1 MKHFHPLQT
10 DIARPKQFN
19 DPFDYEPHPLSI
31 LAVEEVQQYIMEHP
45 EIKEDAD
52 QGKMFGV
59 LVVAP
64 LRGYSRS
71 VECGT
76 FGAARAKDAGIDLAE
91 SRQKSTKLMWSEY
104 SAEIQYSCTKPLVL
118 ETFPTPH
125 SSLLTP
131 RDDDMRNEIGFLA
144 AYSGLLA
151 GRNDWEWFVPPVF
164 DAQDPDGYFKV
175 HEQKITEMNHE
186 VELLEKD
193 LDDFYHQSDYLK
205 MLRTTENLLSEHEKK
220 MKTAKVLRDMKRL
233 QRNISPEENAELI
246 RESQFMKAEMRRI
259 KKRCEEL
266 EQPWKEKEETLKNEI
281 TRLKVIRKEASDDLQ
296 RWLFAQYKMR
306 NAQGETKDLIEI
318 FNDYNGELPPAGSG
332 DCCAPKLLQYSFE
345 NNLQP
350 LCMAEFW
357 WGASPK
363 MEIRHHLNYYPAC
376 RGKCLPILGWMLGP
390 VFSRSVECGTFGAAR
405 AKDAGIDLAES
416 RQKSTKLMWSENST
430 EIQSSIPE
438 NSHTQNISHSTFHT
452 PHSTIRILFE
462 DSHLLV
468 LNKPAGMLSVPGK
481 TGEESVESRMREY
494 LRDEVNPIIVHRLDM
509 DTSGLMVVAKTK
521 WTYTELQKQFLEHQ
535 VEKTYVALLEHMPE
549 GKPLKGTISLPLR
562 PDIYDRPRQLVDWE
576 NGKEAVTEYCIM
588 RSVEC
593 GVWSENSTEILSSV
607 PENSHTQSISH
618 STLHTPHSTIRILLR
633 PHTGRTHQL
642 RIHCAHQEG
651 LGVPIVGDVL
661 YGHRADRLYLHAETL
676 SFIHPKTGERLTFT
690 APAPF

>member
-1 MKHFHPLQT
+1 MYSRSEKLKFCLVFRLLIRTFGFMKHFHPLQT

-59 LVVAP
+59 LVVSLP
-64 LRGYSRS
+64 R
-71 VECGT
+71 
-76 FGAARAKDAGIDLAE
+76 KDEGERRKEIT
-91 SRQKSTKLMWSEY
+91 S
-104 SAEIQYSCTKPLVL
+104 EIQD
-118 ETFPTPH
+118 EGAG
-125 SSLLTP
+125 
-131 RDDDMRNEIGFLA
+131 IGFLA

-175 HEQKITEMNHE
+175 HEREITQMNHK
-186 VELLEKD
+186 VELLEKE

-266 EQPWKEKEETLKNEI
+266 EKPWKEKEQSLTDRIEQLK
-281 TRLKVIRKEASDDLQ
+281 KQRKEASDDLQ
-296 RWLFAQYKMR
+296 RWLFSQYKMR

-318 FNDYNGELPPAGSG
+318 FNDYNGQLPPAGSG
-332 DCCAPKLLQYSFE
+332 DCCAPKLLQYAFE

-376 RGKCLPILGWMLGP
+376 RGKCLPILGWML
-390 VFSRSVECGTFGAAR
+390 SRR
-405 AKDAGIDLAES
+405 KDEGG
-416 RQKSTKLMWSENST
+416 RTKEITS
-430 EIQSSIPE
+430 EIQDSKDSTQD
-438 NSHTQNISHSTFHT
+438 SYTQNISPSSLL
-452 PHSTIRILFE
+452 PPPSSIKILFE
-462 DSHLLV
+462 DPHLLV

-481 TGEESVESRMREY
+481 TGEESVESMMRDY
-494 LRDEVNPIIVHRLDM
+494 LHDDMNPIIVHRLDM

-576 NGKEAVTEYCIM
+576 NGKEAITEYDLSQSEN
-588 RSVEC
+588 R
-593 GVWSENSTEILSSV
+593 GYGGTKARGYENSTEI
-607 PENSHTQSISH
+607 QDFKSISRA
-618 STLHTPHSTIRILLR
+618 TAPPHHRTTEIYVTLR

-642 RIHCAHQEG
+642 RVHCAHQEG
-651 LGVPIVGDVL
+651 LGAPIVGDAL

>member
-1 MKHFHPLQT
+1 MYSRSEKLKFCLVFRLLIRTFGFMKHFHPLQT
-10 DIARPKQFN
+10 DIARPKLFN

-45 EIKEDAD
+45 EIKKDAD

-59 LVVAP
+59 LVVSLP
-64 LRGYSRS
+64 R
-71 VECGT
+71 
-76 FGAARAKDAGIDLAE
+76 KDEGGRRKEIT
-91 SRQKSTKLMWSEY
+91 S
-104 SAEIQYSCTKPLVL
+104 EIQD
-118 ETFPTPH
+118 EGAG
-125 SSLLTP
+125 
-131 RDDDMRNEIGFLA
+131 IGFLA

-175 HEQKITEMNHE
+175 HEREITQMNHE
-186 VELLEKD
+186 VELLEKE

-266 EQPWKEKEETLKNEI
+266 EKPWKEKEQSLTDRIEQLK
-281 TRLKVIRKEASDDLQ
+281 KQRKEASDDLQ
-296 RWLFAQYKMR
+296 RWLFSQYKMR

-318 FNDYNGELPPAGSG
+318 FNDYNGQLPPAGSG
-332 DCCAPKLLQYSFE
+332 DCCAPKLLQYAFE

-376 RGKCLPILGWMLGP
+376 RGKCLPILGWMI
-390 VFSRSVECGTFGAAR
+390 SRSVEYGMR
-405 AKDAGIDLAES
+405 
-416 RQKSTKLMWSENST
+416 SENST

-438 NSHTQNISHSTFHT
+438 NSHTQSISHSTLHT

-481 TGEESVESRMREY
+481 TGEESVESVMREY
-494 LRDEVNPIIVHRLDM
+494 LHDDVNPIIVHRLDM

-576 NGKEAVTEYCIM
+576 NGKEAITEFWIT
-588 RSVEC
+588 RKDEGRRRKEITSEIQDTKDSVQNTC
-593 GVWSENSTEILSSV
+593 TQYTSPSSFL
-607 PENSHTQSISH
+607 PPPSS
-618 STLHTPHSTIRILLR
+618 IRITLR
-633 PHTGRTHQL
+633 PRTGRTHQL
-642 RIHCAHQEG
+642 RVHCAHQEG
-651 LGVPIVGDVL
+651 LGVPIVGDAL

>member
-1 MKHFHPLQT
+1 MYSRSEKLKFCLVFRLLIRTFGFMKHFHPLQT

-59 LVVAP
+59 LVVYLP
-64 LRGYSRS
+64 R
-71 VECGT
+71 
-76 FGAARAKDAGIDLAE
+76 KDEGERRKEIT
-91 SRQKSTKLMWSEY
+91 S
-104 SAEIQYSCTKPLVL
+104 EIQD
-118 ETFPTPH
+118 EGAG
-125 SSLLTP
+125 
-131 RDDDMRNEIGFLA
+131 IGFLA

-175 HEQKITEMNHE
+175 HEREITQMNHE

-193 LDDFYHQSDYLK
+193 LDHLYHQSDYLK

-266 EQPWKEKEETLKNEI
+266 EKPWKEKEQSLTDRIEQLK
-281 TRLKVIRKEASDDLQ
+281 KQRKEASDDLQ
-296 RWLFAQYKMR
+296 RWLFSQYKMR

-318 FNDYNGELPPAGSG
+318 FNDYNGQLPPAGSG
-332 DCCAPKLLQYSFE
+332 DCCAPKLLQYAFE

-376 RGKCLPILGWMLGP
+376 RGKCLPILGWMLGS
-390 VFSRSVECGTFGAAR
+390 VFSRSVECG
-405 AKDAGIDLAES
+405 
-416 RQKSTKLMWSENST
+416 MWSENST

-481 TGEESVESRMREY
+481 TGEESVESMMRDY
-494 LRDEVNPIIVHRLDM
+494 LHDDVNPIIVHRLDM

-576 NGKEAVTEYCIM
+576 NGKEAITEYCIS
-588 RSVEC
+588 RNEEC
-593 GVWSENSTEILSSV
+593 GVWSENSTEIPSSI

-618 STLHTPHSTIRILLR
+618 SSLHTPHSTIRIILR
-633 PHTGRTHQL
+633 PRTGRTHQL
-642 RIHCAHQEG
+642 RVHCAHQEG
-651 LGVPIVGDVL
+651 LGVPIVGDAL

>member
-1 MKHFHPLQT
+1 MYSRSEKLKFCLVFRLLIRTFGFMKHFHPLQT

-59 LVVAP
+59 LVVYLP
-64 LRGYSRS
+64 R
-71 VECGT
+71 
-76 FGAARAKDAGIDLAE
+76 KDEGERRKEIT
-91 SRQKSTKLMWSEY
+91 S
-104 SAEIQYSCTKPLVL
+104 EIQD
-118 ETFPTPH
+118 EGAG
-125 SSLLTP
+125 
-131 RDDDMRNEIGFLA
+131 IGFLA

-175 HEQKITEMNHE
+175 HEREITEMNHE
-186 VELLEKD
+186 VELLEKE

-266 EQPWKEKEETLKNEI
+266 EKPWKEKEQSLTDRIEQLK
-281 TRLKVIRKEASDDLQ
+281 KQRKEASDNLQ
-296 RWLFAQYKMR
+296 RWLFSQYKMR

-318 FNDYNGELPPAGSG
+318 FNDYNGQLPPAGSG
-332 DCCAPKLLQYSFE
+332 DCCAPKLLQYAFE

-376 RGKCLPILGWMLGP
+376 RGKCLPILGWML
-390 VFSRSVECGTFGAAR
+390 SRR
-405 AKDAGIDLAES
+405 KDEGG
-416 RQKSTKLMWSENST
+416 RTKEITS
-430 EIQSSIPE
+430 EIQDSYTQYISPSSFLPPPSSIK
-438 NSHTQNISHSTFHT
+438 
-452 PHSTIRILFE
+452 ILFE

-481 TGEESVESRMREY
+481 TGDVSVESMMRDY
-494 LRDEVNPIIVHRLDM
+494 LHDDVNPIIVHRLDM

-593 GVWSENSTEILSSV
+593 GVWSENSTEIPSSI

-618 STLHTPHSTIRILLR
+618 SSLHIPHSTIKIILR

-642 RIHCAHQEG
+642 RVHCAHQEG
-651 LGVPIVGDVL
+651 LGVPIVGDAL

>member
-1 MKHFHPLQT
+1 MYSRSEKLKFCLVFRLLIRTFGFMKHFHPLQT

-91 SRQKSTKLMWSEY
+91 SRQKSTKLMRS
-104 SAEIQYSCTKPLVL
+104 
-118 ETFPTPH
+118 
-125 SSLLTP
+125 
-131 RDDDMRNEIGFLA
+131 EIGFLA

-175 HEQKITEMNHE
+175 HEREITEMNHE
-186 VELLEKD
+186 VELLEKE
-193 LDDFYHQSDYLK
+193 LDHLYHHPDYLK

-233 QRNISPEENAELI
+233 QHNISPEEHAELV

-266 EQPWKEKEETLKNEI
+266 EKPWKEKEQSLTDKIEQLK
-281 TRLKVIRKEASDDLQ
+281 KQRKEASDDLQ
-296 RWLFAQYKMR
+296 RWLFSQYKMR

-318 FNDYNGELPPAGSG
+318 FNDYNGQLPPAGSG
-332 DCCAPKLLQYSFE
+332 DCCAPKLLQYAFE

-376 RGKCLPILGWMLGP
+376 RGKCLPILGWML
-390 VFSRSVECGTFGAAR
+390 SRR
-405 AKDAGIDLAES
+405 KDEGG
-416 RQKSTKLMWSENST
+416 RTKEITS
-430 EIQSSIPE
+430 EIQDSKDSGQDSYTQYISPSSLLPPPSSIK
-438 NSHTQNISHSTFHT
+438 
-452 PHSTIRILFE
+452 ILFE

-481 TGEESVESRMREY
+481 TGDVSVESMMRDY
-494 LRDEVNPIIVHRLDM
+494 LHDDVNPIIVHRLDM
-509 DTSGLMVVAKTK
+509 DTSGLMVVAKTR

-549 GKPLKGTISLPLR
+549 GKALKGTISLPLR

-576 NGKEAVTEYCIM
+576 NGKEAITEFWIT
-588 RSVEC
+588 RKDEGRRRKEITSEIQDTKDSVQNTC
-593 GVWSENSTEILSSV
+593 TQYTSPSSFL
-607 PENSHTQSISH
+607 PPPSS
-618 STLHTPHSTIRILLR
+618 IRITLR
-633 PHTGRTHQL
+633 PRTGRTHQL
-642 RIHCAHQEG
+642 RVHCAHQEG
-651 LGVPIVGDVL
+651 LGVPIVGDAL

>member
-1 MKHFHPLQT
+1 MYSRSEKLKFCLVFRLLIRTFGFMKHFHPLQT
-10 DIARPKQFN
+10 DIARPEQFN

-31 LAVEEVQQYIMEHP
+31 LAVEEVQRYIMEHP

-59 LVVAP
+59 LVVYLP
-64 LRGYSRS
+64 R
-71 VECGT
+71 
-76 FGAARAKDAGIDLAE
+76 KDEGERRKEIT
-91 SRQKSTKLMWSEY
+91 S
-104 SAEIQYSCTKPLVL
+104 EIQD
-118 ETFPTPH
+118 EGAG
-125 SSLLTP
+125 
-131 RDDDMRNEIGFLA
+131 IGFLA

-175 HEQKITEMNHE
+175 HEREITQMNHK
-186 VELLEKD
+186 VELLEKE

-266 EQPWKEKEETLKNEI
+266 EKPWKEKEQSLTDRIEQLK
-281 TRLKVIRKEASDDLQ
+281 KQRKEASDDLQ
-296 RWLFAQYKMR
+296 RWLFSQYKMR

-318 FNDYNGELPPAGSG
+318 FNDYNGQLPPAGSG
-332 DCCAPKLLQYSFE
+332 DCCAPKLLQYAFE

-376 RGKCLPILGWMLGP
+376 RGKCLPILGWML
-390 VFSRSVECGTFGAAR
+390 SRR
-405 AKDAGIDLAES
+405 KDEGG
-416 RQKSTKLMWSENST
+416 RTKEITS
-430 EIQSSIPE
+430 EIQDSKDSTQD
-438 NSHTQNISHSTFHT
+438 SYTQNISPSSFLLR
-452 PHSTIRILFE
+452 PSSSKNILFE

-481 TGEESVESRMREY
+481 TGDVSVESMMRDY
-494 LRDEVNPIIVHRLDM
+494 LHDDVNPIIVHRLDM

-576 NGKEAVTEYCIM
+576 NGKEAITEFWIT
-588 RSVEC
+588 RKDEGRRRKEITSEIQDTKDSVQNTC
-593 GVWSENSTEILSSV
+593 TQYTSPSSFL
-607 PENSHTQSISH
+607 PPPSS
-618 STLHTPHSTIRILLR
+618 IRITLR
-633 PHTGRTHQL
+633 PRTGRTHQL
-642 RIHCAHQEG
+642 RVHCAHQEG
-651 LGVPIVGDVL
+651 LGVPIVGDAL

>member
-1 MKHFHPLQT
+1 MYISQYICIFGSMIPFHPLHT
-10 DIARPKQFN
+10 DLQRPEQFN
-19 DPFDYEPHPLSI
+19 NPFCYEPHPLSI
-31 LAVEEVQQYIMEHP
+31 LAAEEVQRFLTTHAD
-45 EIKEDAD
+45 IKEDAD
-52 QGKMFGV
+52 KGKMFGV

-71 VECGT
+71 VECGV
-76 FGAARAKDAGIDLAE
+76 R
-91 SRQKSTKLMWSEY
+91 SEN

-118 ETFPTPH
+118 ETFLTPH

-131 RDDDMRNEIGFLA
+131 RDDDMRNEIGYLA

-175 HEQKITEMNHE
+175 HEREITEMNHK
-186 VELLEKD
+186 VELLEKELD
-193 LDDFYHQSDYLK
+193 LLYHHPDYLK
-205 MLRTTENLLSEHEKK
+205 MLRTTESLLSEHEKK

-266 EQPWKEKEETLKNEI
+266 EKPWKEKEHLLQTRIEALKERRH
-281 TRLKVIRKEASDDLQ
+281 TDSDALQ
-296 RWLFAQYKMR
+296 RWLFSQYHML
-306 NAQGETKDLIEI
+306 NAAGEQKDLIQI
-318 FNDYNGELPPAGSG
+318 FEAFNGQLPPSGSG
-332 DCCAPKLLQYSFE
+332 DCCAPKLLQYAFQHH
-345 NNLQP
+345 LQP
-350 LCMAEFW
+350 ICMAEFW

-376 RGKCLPILGWMLGP
+376 RGKCLPILSWMLCS
-390 VFSRSVECGTFGAAR
+390 VFSRSEECGVR
-405 AKDAGIDLAES
+405 
-416 RQKSTKLMWSENST
+416 SENST
-430 EIQSSIPE
+430 EILSSISE
-438 NSHTQNISHSTFHT
+438 NSHTQSISHSSLHT
-452 PHSTIRILFE
+452 PHSSNSILFE
-462 DSHLLV
+462 DSYLLV

-481 TGEESVESRMREY
+481 TGEESVESVMRKY
-494 LRDEVNPIIVHRLDM
+494 LHDDVNPIIVHRLDM
-509 DTSGLMVVAKTK
+509 DTSGLMVIAKTK
-521 WTYTELQKQFLEHQ
+521 WTYAELQKQFLEHQ
-535 VEKTYVALLEHMPE
+535 VKKTYVALLEHMPE

-576 NGKEAVTEYCIM
+576 NGKEAVTEYCFT

-618 STLHTPHSTIRILLR
+618 STLHTPHSTIRIILR

-642 RIHCAHQEG
+642 RVHCAHPDG
-651 LGVPIVGDVL
+651 LDVPILGDPL
-661 YGHRADRLYLHAETL
+661 YGKRADRLYLHAEC
-676 SFIHPKTGERLTFT
+676 LTFT
-690 APAPF
+690 HPKSGEKLQFNCPAPF

>member
-1 MKHFHPLQT
+1 MYSRSEKLKFCLVFRLLIRTFGFMKHFHPLQT

-31 LAVEEVQQYIMEHP
+31 LAVEEVQRFIMEHP

-59 LVVAP
+59 LVVYLP
-64 LRGYSRS
+64 R
-71 VECGT
+71 
-76 FGAARAKDAGIDLAE
+76 KDEGERRKEIT
-91 SRQKSTKLMWSEY
+91 S
-104 SAEIQYSCTKPLVL
+104 EIQD
-118 ETFPTPH
+118 EGAG
-125 SSLLTP
+125 
-131 RDDDMRNEIGFLA
+131 IGFLA

-175 HEQKITEMNHE
+175 HEREITEMNHE
-186 VELLEKD
+186 VELLEKE

-266 EQPWKEKEETLKNEI
+266 EKPWKEKEQSLTDRIEQLK
-281 TRLKVIRKEASDDLQ
+281 KQRKEASDDLQ
-296 RWLFAQYKMR
+296 RWLFSQYKMR

-318 FNDYNGELPPAGSG
+318 FNDYNGQLPPAGSG
-332 DCCAPKLLQYSFE
+332 DCCAPKLLQYAFE

-376 RGKCLPILGWMLGP
+376 RGKCLPILGWMLCSD
-390 VFSRSVECGTFGAAR
+390 FSRNVECGV
-405 AKDAGIDLAES
+405 
-416 RQKSTKLMWSENST
+416 WSENST

-438 NSHTQNISHSTFHT
+438 NSHTQSISHSTLHI
-452 PHSTIRILFE
+452 PHSTIRVLFE
-462 DSHLLV
+462 DPHLLV

-481 TGEESVESRMREY
+481 TGDVSVESMMRDY
-494 LRDEVNPIIVHRLDM
+494 LHDDVNPIIVHRLDM

-576 NGKEAVTEYCIM
+576 NGKEAVTEYCIS
-588 RSVEC
+588 RNEEC
-593 GVWSENSTEILSSV
+593 GVWSENSTEILSSI

-618 STLHTPHSTIRILLR
+618 SSLHIPHSTIKIILR
-633 PHTGRTHQL
+633 PCTGRTHQL
-642 RIHCAHQEG
+642 RVHCAHQEG
-651 LGVPIVGDVL
+651 LGAPIVGDAL

-690 APAPF
+690 ASAPF

>member
-1 MKHFHPLQT
+1 MYSRSEKLKFCLVFRLLIRTFGFMKHFHPLQT

-71 VECGT
+71 VECGV
-76 FGAARAKDAGIDLAE
+76 R
-91 SRQKSTKLMWSEY
+91 S
-104 SAEIQYSCTKPLVL
+104 
-118 ETFPTPH
+118 
-125 SSLLTP
+125 
-131 RDDDMRNEIGFLA
+131 EIGFLA

-164 DAQDPDGYFKV
+164 DAQDPDGYFKM

-186 VELLEKD
+186 VELLEKELD
-193 LDDFYHQSDYLK
+193 LLYHQSDYLK

-266 EQPWKEKEETLKNEI
+266 EKPWKEKEQSLTDRIEQLK
-281 TRLKVIRKEASDDLQ
+281 KQRKEASDDLQ
-296 RWLFAQYKMR
+296 RWLFSQYKMR

-318 FNDYNGELPPAGSG
+318 FNDYNGELPPAGAG
-332 DCCAPKLLQYSFE
+332 DCCAPKLLQYAFE

-376 RGKCLPILGWMLGP
+376 RGKCLPILGWMLGS
-390 VFSRSVECGTFGAAR
+390 VFSRSEECGTFGAAR

-462 DSHLLV
+462 DPHLLV

-481 TGEESVESRMREY
+481 TGEESVESVMREY
-494 LRDEVNPIIVHRLDM
+494 LHDDVNPIIVHRLDM

-618 STLHTPHSTIRILLR
+618 STLHTPHSTIRIILR

>member
-1 MKHFHPLQT
+1 MYSRSEKLKFCLVFRLLIRTFGFMKHFHPLQT

-91 SRQKSTKLMWSEY
+91 SRQKSTKLMRS
-104 SAEIQYSCTKPLVL
+104 
-118 ETFPTPH
+118 
-125 SSLLTP
+125 
-131 RDDDMRNEIGFLA
+131 EIGFLA

-175 HEQKITEMNHE
+175 HEREITEMNHE
-186 VELLEKD
+186 VELLEKE
-193 LDDFYHQSDYLK
+193 LDHLYHHPDYLK

-233 QRNISPEENAELI
+233 QHNISPEEHAELV

-266 EQPWKEKEETLKNEI
+266 EKPWKEKEQSLTDKIEQLK
-281 TRLKVIRKEASDDLQ
+281 KQRKEASDDLQ
-296 RWLFAQYKMR
+296 RWLFSQYKMR

-318 FNDYNGELPPAGSG
+318 FNDYNGQLPPAGSG
-332 DCCAPKLLQYSFE
+332 DCCAPKLLQYAFE

-376 RGKCLPILGWMLGP
+376 RGKCLPILGWML
-390 VFSRSVECGTFGAAR
+390 SRRKDEGGRTKEITPEILDSNDSV
-405 AKDAGIDLAES
+405 
-416 RQKSTKLMWSENST
+416 QNSYT
-430 EIQSSIPE
+430 QYISPSSLLLRPSSSK
-438 NSHTQNISHSTFHT
+438 N
-452 PHSTIRILFE
+452 ILFE
-462 DSHLLV
+462 DPHLLV

-481 TGEESVESRMREY
+481 TGDVSVESMMRDY
-494 LRDEVNPIIVHRLDM
+494 LHDDVNPIIVHRLDM

-576 NGKEAVTEYCIM
+576 NGKEAITEFWIT
-588 RSVEC
+588 RKDEGRRRKEITSEIQDTKDSVQNTC
-593 GVWSENSTEILSSV
+593 TQYTSPSSFL
-607 PENSHTQSISH
+607 PPPSS
-618 STLHTPHSTIRILLR
+618 IRITLR
-633 PHTGRTHQL
+633 PRTGRTHQL
-642 RIHCAHQEG
+642 RVHCAHQEG
-651 LGVPIVGDVL
+651 LGVPIVGDAL

>member
-1 MKHFHPLQT
+1 MYSRSEKLKFCLVFRLLIRTFGFMKHFHPLQT

-59 LVVAP
+59 LVVSLP
-64 LRGYSRS
+64 R
-71 VECGT
+71 
-76 FGAARAKDAGIDLAE
+76 KDEGERRKEIT
-91 SRQKSTKLMWSEY
+91 S
-104 SAEIQYSCTKPLVL
+104 EIQD
-118 ETFPTPH
+118 EGAG
-125 SSLLTP
+125 
-131 RDDDMRNEIGFLA
+131 IGFLA

-175 HEQKITEMNHE
+175 HEREITQMNHE
-186 VELLEKD
+186 VELLEKE

-266 EQPWKEKEETLKNEI
+266 EKPWKEKEQSLTDRIEQLK
-281 TRLKVIRKEASDDLQ
+281 KQRKEASDDLQ
-296 RWLFAQYKMR
+296 RWLFSQYKMR
-306 NAQGETKDLIEI
+306 NAQGEIKDLIEI
-318 FNDYNGELPPAGSG
+318 FKDYNGQLPPAGSG
-332 DCCAPKLLQYSFE
+332 DCCAPKLLQYAFE

-376 RGKCLPILGWMLGP
+376 RGKCLPILGWMLGSD
-390 VFSRSVECGTFGAAR
+390 FSRSVECG
-405 AKDAGIDLAES
+405 
-416 RQKSTKLMWSENST
+416 MWSENST

-481 TGEESVESRMREY
+481 TGEESVESMMREY
-494 LRDEVNPIIVHRLDM
+494 LHDDVNPIIVHRLDM

-562 PDIYDRPRQLVDWE
+562 PDIYDRPRQLVDSE
-576 NGKEAVTEYCIM
+576 NGKEAITEYCIS
-588 RSVEC
+588 RNEEC
-593 GVWSENSTEILSSV
+593 GVWSENSTEILSSI

-618 STLHTPHSTIRILLR
+618 SSLHTPHSTIRIILR
-633 PHTGRTHQL
+633 PRTGRTHQL
-642 RIHCAHQEG
+642 RVHCAHQEG
-651 LGVPIVGDVL
+651 LGVPIVGDAL

>member
-1 MKHFHPLQT
+1 MYSRSEKLKFCLVFRLLIRTFGFMKHFHPLQT

-59 LVVAP
+59 LVVSLP
-64 LRGYSRS
+64 RKEEGERRKEITS
-71 VECGT
+71 
-76 FGAARAKDAGIDLAE
+76 
-91 SRQKSTKLMWSEY
+91 
-104 SAEIQYSCTKPLVL
+104 EIQD
-118 ETFPTPH
+118 EGAG
-125 SSLLTP
+125 
-131 RDDDMRNEIGFLA
+131 IGFLA

-175 HEQKITEMNHE
+175 HEREITQMNHK
-186 VELLEKD
+186 VELLEKE

-266 EQPWKEKEETLKNEI
+266 EKPWKEKEQSLTDRIEQLK
-281 TRLKVIRKEASDDLQ
+281 KQRKEASDDLQ
-296 RWLFAQYKMR
+296 RWLFSQYKMR

-318 FNDYNGELPPAGSG
+318 FNDYNGQLPPAGSG
-332 DCCAPKLLQYSFE
+332 DCCAPKLLQYAFE

-376 RGKCLPILGWMLGP
+376 RGKCLPILGWMLCSD
-390 VFSRSVECGTFGAAR
+390 FSRNVECG
-405 AKDAGIDLAES
+405 
-416 RQKSTKLMWSENST
+416 
-430 EIQSSIPE
+430 
-438 NSHTQNISHSTFHT
+438 
-452 PHSTIRILFE
+452 
-462 DSHLLV
+462 
-468 LNKPAGMLSVPGK
+468 
-481 TGEESVESRMREY
+481 
-494 LRDEVNPIIVHRLDM
+494 
-509 DTSGLMVVAKTK
+509 
-521 WTYTELQKQFLEHQ
+521 
-535 VEKTYVALLEHMPE
+535 
-549 GKPLKGTISLPLR
+549 
-562 PDIYDRPRQLVDWE
+562 
-576 NGKEAVTEYCIM
+576 M
-588 RSVEC
+588 RSEKAYL
-593 GVWSENSTEILSSV
+593 T
-607 PENSHTQSISH
+607 PH
-618 STLHTPHSTIRILLR
+618 STLHTP
-633 PHTGRTHQL
+633 QL
-642 RIHCAHQEG
+642 
-651 LGVPIVGDVL
+651 
-661 YGHRADRLYLHAETL
+661 T
-676 SFIHPKTGERLTFT
+676 SSSKTPTSSC
-690 APAPF
+690 

>member
-1 MKHFHPLQT
+1 MYSRSEKLKFCLVFRLLIRTFGFMKHFHPLQT
-10 DIARPKQFN
+10 DIARPEQFN

-59 LVVAP
+59 LVVSLP
-64 LRGYSRS
+64 R
-71 VECGT
+71 
-76 FGAARAKDAGIDLAE
+76 KDEGERRKEIT
-91 SRQKSTKLMWSEY
+91 S
-104 SAEIQYSCTKPLVL
+104 EIQD
-118 ETFPTPH
+118 EGAG
-125 SSLLTP
+125 
-131 RDDDMRNEIGFLA
+131 IGFLA

-175 HEQKITEMNHE
+175 HERKITEMNHE

-193 LDDFYHQSDYLK
+193 LDHLYHQSDYLK

-266 EQPWKEKEETLKNEI
+266 EKPWKEKEQSLTDRIEQLKK
-281 TRLKVIRKEASDDLQ
+281 RRKEASDDLQ
-296 RWLFAQYKMR
+296 RWLFSQYKMR
-306 NAQGETKDLIEI
+306 NAQGEIKDLIEI
-318 FNDYNGELPPAGSG
+318 FNDYNGQLPPAGSG
-332 DCCAPKLLQYSFE
+332 DCCAPKLLQYAFE

-376 RGKCLPILGWMLGP
+376 RGKCLPILGWMI
-390 VFSRSVECGTFGAAR
+390 SRSVECGMR
-405 AKDAGIDLAES
+405 
-416 RQKSTKLMWSENST
+416 SENST

-438 NSHTQNISHSTFHT
+438 NSHTQSISHSTLHT
-452 PHSTIRILFE
+452 PHSTIKILFE
-462 DSHLLV
+462 DPHLLV

-481 TGEESVESRMREY
+481 TGDVSVESMMRDY
-494 LRDEVNPIIVHRLDM
+494 LHDDVNPIIVHRLDM

-576 NGKEAVTEYCIM
+576 NGKEAVTEYCIS
-588 RSVEC
+588 RNEEC
-593 GVWSENSTEILSSV
+593 GVWSENSTEILSSI

-618 STLHTPHSTIRILLR
+618 SSLHIPHSTIRIILHPR
-633 PHTGRTHQL
+633 TGRTHQL
-642 RIHCAHQEG
+642 RVHCAHQEG

-690 APAPF
+690 ASAPF

>member
-1 MKHFHPLQT
+1 MYSRSEKLKFCLVFRLLIRTFGFMKHFHPLQT

-91 SRQKSTKLMWSEY
+91 SRQKSTKLMRS
-104 SAEIQYSCTKPLVL
+104 
-118 ETFPTPH
+118 
-125 SSLLTP
+125 
-131 RDDDMRNEIGFLA
+131 EIGFLA

-175 HEQKITEMNHE
+175 HEREITEMNHE
-186 VELLEKD
+186 VELLEKE
-193 LDDFYHQSDYLK
+193 LDHLYHHPDYLK

-233 QRNISPEENAELI
+233 QHNISPEEHAELV

-266 EQPWKEKEETLKNEI
+266 EKPWKEKEQSLTDKIEQLK
-281 TRLKVIRKEASDDLQ
+281 KQRKEASDDLQ
-296 RWLFAQYKMR
+296 RWLFSQYKMR

-318 FNDYNGELPPAGSG
+318 FNDYNGQLPPAGSG
-332 DCCAPKLLQYSFE
+332 DCCAPKLLQYAFE

-376 RGKCLPILGWMLGP
+376 RGKCLPILGWML
-390 VFSRSVECGTFGAAR
+390 SRR
-405 AKDAGIDLAES
+405 KDEGG
-416 RQKSTKLMWSENST
+416 RTKEITS
-430 EIQSSIPE
+430 EIQDSKDSGQDSYTQYISPSSLLPPPSSIK
-438 NSHTQNISHSTFHT
+438 
-452 PHSTIRILFE
+452 ILFE

-481 TGEESVESRMREY
+481 TGDVSVESMMRDY
-494 LRDEVNPIIVHRLDM
+494 LHDDVNPIIVHRLDM
-509 DTSGLMVVAKTK
+509 DTSGLMVVAKTR

-576 NGKEAVTEYCIM
+576 NGKEAITEFWIT
-588 RSVEC
+588 RKDEGRRRKEITSEIQDTKDSVQNTC
-593 GVWSENSTEILSSV
+593 TQYTSPSSFL
-607 PENSHTQSISH
+607 PPPSS
-618 STLHTPHSTIRILLR
+618 IRITLR
-633 PHTGRTHQL
+633 PRTGRTHQL
-642 RIHCAHQEG
+642 RVHCAHQEG
-651 LGVPIVGDVL
+651 LGVPIVGDAL

>member
-1 MKHFHPLQT
+1 MKPFHPLNT
-10 DIARPKQFN
+10 DLQGPEHFN
-19 DPFDYEPHPLSI
+19 NPFCYEPHPLSI

-71 VECGT
+71 VECGV
-76 FGAARAKDAGIDLAE
+76 R
-91 SRQKSTKLMWSEY
+91 SEN

-118 ETFPTPH
+118 ETFLTPH
-125 SSLLTP
+125 SSLLTS
-131 RDDDMRNEIGFLA
+131 RDDDMRSEIGFLA

-175 HEQKITEMNHE
+175 HEREITQMNHK
-186 VELLEKD
+186 VELLEKE

-205 MLRTTENLLSEHEKK
+205 MLRTTEGLLSEHEKK

-266 EQPWKEKEETLKNEI
+266 EKPWKEKEQSLTDRIEQLK
-281 TRLKVIRKEASDDLQ
+281 KQRKEASDDLQ

-332 DCCAPKLLQYSFE
+332 DCCAPKLLQYAFE

-376 RGKCLPILGWMLGP
+376 RGKCLPILGWMLGSD
-390 VFSRSVECGTFGAAR
+390 FSRSVECG
-405 AKDAGIDLAES
+405 
-416 RQKSTKLMWSENST
+416 MWSENST

-438 NSHTQNISHSTFHT
+438 NLHTQNISHSTFHT

-481 TGEESVESRMREY
+481 TGDVSVESRMREY

-509 DTSGLMVVAKTK
+509 DTSGLMVIAKTK

-642 RIHCAHQEG
+642 RVHCAHQEG

>member
-1 MKHFHPLQT
+1 MYSRSEKLKFCLVFRLLIRTFGFMKHFHPLQT

-59 LVVAP
+59 LVVSLP
-64 LRGYSRS
+64 R
-71 VECGT
+71 
-76 FGAARAKDAGIDLAE
+76 KDEGERRKEIT
-91 SRQKSTKLMWSEY
+91 S
-104 SAEIQYSCTKPLVL
+104 EIQD
-118 ETFPTPH
+118 EGAG
-125 SSLLTP
+125 
-131 RDDDMRNEIGFLA
+131 IGFLA

-175 HEQKITEMNHE
+175 HEREITQMNHK
-186 VELLEKD
+186 VELLEKE

-233 QRNISPEENAELI
+233 QRNISPEENAELV

-266 EQPWKEKEETLKNEI
+266 EKPWKEKEQSLTDRIEQLK
-281 TRLKVIRKEASDDLQ
+281 KQRKEASDDLQ
-296 RWLFAQYKMR
+296 RWLFSQYKMR

-318 FNDYNGELPPAGSG
+318 FNDYNGQLPPAGSG
-332 DCCAPKLLQYSFE
+332 DCCAPKLLQYAFE

-376 RGKCLPILGWMLGP
+376 RGKCLPILGWML
-390 VFSRSVECGTFGAAR
+390 SRT
-405 AKDAGIDLAES
+405 KDEGG
-416 RQKSTKLMWSENST
+416 RTKEIT
-430 EIQSSIPE
+430 PEIQDSNDSVQNSFTQYISPSSFLPPPSSIK
-438 NSHTQNISHSTFHT
+438 
-452 PHSTIRILFE
+452 ILFE
-462 DSHLLV
+462 DPHLLV

-481 TGEESVESRMREY
+481 TGEESVESMMRDY
-494 LRDEVNPIIVHRLDM
+494 LHDDVNPIIVHRLDM

-576 NGKEAVTEYCIM
+576 NGKEAITEYCIS
-588 RSVEC
+588 RNEEC
-593 GVWSENSTEILSSV
+593 GVWSENSTEILSSI

-618 STLHTPHSTIRILLR
+618 SSLHIPHSTIKIILR
-633 PHTGRTHQL
+633 PRTGRTHQL
-642 RIHCAHQEG
+642 RVHCAHQEG
-651 LGVPIVGDVL
+651 LGVPIVGDAL

>member
-1 MKHFHPLQT
+1 MASPNDFMKHFHTLQT
-10 DIARPKQFN
+10 NMARPEQFN

-31 LAVEEVQQYIMEHP
+31 LAAEEVQRYIMEHP
-45 EIKEDAD
+45 DIKEDAD

-59 LVVAP
+59 LVVSLP
-64 LRGYSRS
+64 R
-71 VECGT
+71 
-76 FGAARAKDAGIDLAE
+76 KDEGERRKEIT
-91 SRQKSTKLMWSEY
+91 S
-104 SAEIQYSCTKPLVL
+104 EIQD
-118 ETFPTPH
+118 EGAG
-125 SSLLTP
+125 
-131 RDDDMRNEIGFLA
+131 IGFLA

-193 LDDFYHQSDYLK
+193 LDYLYHQSDYLK

-233 QRNISPEENAELI
+233 QHNISPEENAELV

-266 EQPWKEKEETLKNEI
+266 EKPWKEKEQSLTDRIEQLK
-281 TRLKVIRKEASDDLQ
+281 KQRKEASDDLQ
-296 RWLFAQYKMR
+296 RWLFLQYKMR

-318 FNDYNGELPPAGSG
+318 FNDYNGQLPPAGSG
-332 DCCAPKLLQYSFE
+332 DCCAPKLLQYAFE

-376 RGKCLPILGWMLGP
+376 RGKCLPILGWMLCSD
-390 VFSRSVECGTFGAAR
+390 FSRNVECGV
-405 AKDAGIDLAES
+405 
-416 RQKSTKLMWSENST
+416 WSENST

-481 TGEESVESRMREY
+481 TGDVSVESMMREY
-494 LRDEVNPIIVHRLDM
+494 LHDDMNPIIVHRLDM
-509 DTSGLMVVAKTK
+509 DTSGLMVVAKTR

-535 VEKTYVALLEHMPE
+535 VEKTYVALLEHMPK

-576 NGKEAVTEYCIM
+576 NGKEAITEYCIS
-588 RSVEC
+588 RNEEC
-593 GVWSENSTEILSSV
+593 GVWSENSTEIPSSI

-618 STLHTPHSTIRILLR
+618 SSLHIPHSTIKIILR

-642 RIHCAHQEG
+642 RVHCAHQEG
-651 LGVPIVGDVL
+651 LGVPIVGDAL

-690 APAPF
+690 ASAPF

>member
-1 MKHFHPLQT
+1 MYSRSEKLKFCLVFRLLIRTFGFMKHFHPLQT
-10 DIARPKQFN
+10 DIARPEQFN

-31 LAVEEVQQYIMEHP
+31 LAAEEVQQYIMEHP

-59 LVVAP
+59 LVVSLP
-64 LRGYSRS
+64 R
-71 VECGT
+71 
-76 FGAARAKDAGIDLAE
+76 KDEGERRKEIT
-91 SRQKSTKLMWSEY
+91 S
-104 SAEIQYSCTKPLVL
+104 EIQD
-118 ETFPTPH
+118 EGAG
-125 SSLLTP
+125 
-131 RDDDMRNEIGFLA
+131 IGFLA

-175 HEQKITEMNHE
+175 HEQKITQMNHK
-186 VELLEKD
+186 VELLEKE

-266 EQPWKEKEETLKNEI
+266 EKPWKEKEQSLTDRIEQLK
-281 TRLKVIRKEASDDLQ
+281 KQRKEASDDLQ
-296 RWLFAQYKMR
+296 RWLFSQYKMR
-306 NAQGETKDLIEI
+306 NAQGEIKDLIEI
-318 FNDYNGELPPAGSG
+318 FNDYNGQLPPAGSG
-332 DCCAPKLLQYSFE
+332 DCCAPKLLQYAFE

-376 RGKCLPILGWMLGP
+376 RGKCLPILGWMI
-390 VFSRSVECGTFGAAR
+390 SRSVECGMR
-405 AKDAGIDLAES
+405 
-416 RQKSTKLMWSENST
+416 SENST
-430 EIQSSIPE
+430 EKQSSIPE
-438 NSHTQNISHSTFHT
+438 NSYTQSISHSTLHI
-452 PHSTIRILFE
+452 PHSTIRVLFE

-481 TGEESVESRMREY
+481 TGEESVESMMREY
-494 LRDEVNPIIVHRLDM
+494 LHDDVNPIIVHRLDM
-509 DTSGLMVVAKTK
+509 DTSGFMVVAKTK

-549 GKPLKGTISLPLR
+549 GKALKGTISLPLR

-588 RSVEC
+588 RSVEY

-618 STLHTPHSTIRILLR
+618 SSLHIPHSTIRIILR

-642 RIHCAHQEG
+642 RVHCAHQEG
-651 LGVPIVGDVL
+651 LGVPIVGDAL

>member
-1 MKHFHPLQT
+1 MYSRSEKLKFCLVFRLLIRTFGFMKHFHPLQT
-10 DIARPKQFN
+10 DIAQPKQFN

-59 LVVAP
+59 LVVSLP
-64 LRGYSRS
+64 R
-71 VECGT
+71 
-76 FGAARAKDAGIDLAE
+76 KDEGERRKEIT
-91 SRQKSTKLMWSEY
+91 S
-104 SAEIQYSCTKPLVL
+104 EIQD
-118 ETFPTPH
+118 EGAG
-125 SSLLTP
+125 
-131 RDDDMRNEIGFLA
+131 IGFLA

-175 HEQKITEMNHE
+175 HEQKITQMNHK

-193 LDDFYHQSDYLK
+193 LDHLYHQSDYLK

-266 EQPWKEKEETLKNEI
+266 EKPWKEKEQSLTDRIEQLK
-281 TRLKVIRKEASDDLQ
+281 KQRKEASDDLQ
-296 RWLFAQYKMR
+296 RWLFSQYKMR
-306 NAQGETKDLIEI
+306 NAQGEIKDLIEI
-318 FNDYNGELPPAGSG
+318 FNDYNGQLPPAGSG
-332 DCCAPKLLQYSFE
+332 DCCAPKLLQYAFE

-376 RGKCLPILGWMLGP
+376 RGKCLPILGWML
-390 VFSRSVECGTFGAAR
+390 SRR
-405 AKDAGIDLAES
+405 KDEGG
-416 RQKSTKLMWSENST
+416 RTKEIT
-430 EIQSSIPE
+430 PEIQDSNDSVQNSYTQYISPSSLLLRPSSSK
-438 NSHTQNISHSTFHT
+438 N
-452 PHSTIRILFE
+452 ILFE

-481 TGEESVESRMREY
+481 TGEESVESMMRDY
-494 LRDEVNPIIVHRLDM
+494 LHDDVNPIIVHRLDM

-549 GKPLKGTISLPLR
+549 GKPLKGTISLPLL

-576 NGKEAVTEYCIM
+576 NGKEAITEYWI
-588 RSVEC
+588 SP
-593 GVWSENSTEILSSV
+593 SS
-607 PENSHTQSISH
+607 
-618 STLHTPHSTIRILLR
+618 IRIILR

-642 RIHCAHQEG
+642 RVHCAHQEG
-651 LGVPIVGDVL
+651 LGVPIVGDAL

-690 APAPF
+690 ASAPF

>member
-1 MKHFHPLQT
+1 MYSRSEKLKFCLVFRLLIRTFGFMKHFHPLQT

-71 VECGT
+71 VECGV
-76 FGAARAKDAGIDLAE
+76 R
-91 SRQKSTKLMWSEY
+91 SEY

-118 ETFPTPH
+118 ETFLTPH

-376 RGKCLPILGWMLGP
+376 RGKCLPILGWML
-390 VFSRSVECGTFGAAR
+390 SRT
-405 AKDAGIDLAES
+405 KDEGGRRKEI
-416 RQKSTKLMWSENST
+416 TP
-430 EIQSSIPE
+430 EIQDSNDSVQNSYTQYISPSSLLLRPSSSK
-438 NSHTQNISHSTFHT
+438 N
-452 PHSTIRILFE
+452 ILFE

-576 NGKEAVTEYCIM
+576 NGKEAITEFWIT
-588 RSVEC
+588 RKDEGRRRKEITSEIQDTKDSVQNTC
-593 GVWSENSTEILSSV
+593 TQYTSPSSFL
-607 PENSHTQSISH
+607 PPPSS
-618 STLHTPHSTIRILLR
+618 IRITLR

>member
-1 MKHFHPLQT
+1 MYSRSEKLKFCLVFRLLIRTFGFMKHFHPLQT

-31 LAVEEVQQYIMEHP
+31 LAVEEVQRYIMEHP

-59 LVVAP
+59 LVVYLP
-64 LRGYSRS
+64 R
-71 VECGT
+71 
-76 FGAARAKDAGIDLAE
+76 KDEGERRKEIT
-91 SRQKSTKLMWSEY
+91 S
-104 SAEIQYSCTKPLVL
+104 EIQD
-118 ETFPTPH
+118 EGAG
-125 SSLLTP
+125 
-131 RDDDMRNEIGFLA
+131 IGFLA

-175 HEQKITEMNHE
+175 HEREITQMNHE

-193 LDDFYHQSDYLK
+193 LDHLYHQSDYLK

-266 EQPWKEKEETLKNEI
+266 EKPWKEKEQSLTDRIEQLK
-281 TRLKVIRKEASDDLQ
+281 KQRKEASDDLQ
-296 RWLFAQYKMR
+296 RWLFSQYKMR

-318 FNDYNGELPPAGSG
+318 FNDYNGQLPPAGSG
-332 DCCAPKLLQYSFE
+332 DCCAPKLLQYAFE

-376 RGKCLPILGWMLGP
+376 RGKCLPILGWMLGS
-390 VFSRSVECGTFGAAR
+390 VFSRSVECG
-405 AKDAGIDLAES
+405 
-416 RQKSTKLMWSENST
+416 MWSENST

-481 TGEESVESRMREY
+481 TGEESVESMMRDY
-494 LRDEVNPIIVHRLDM
+494 LHDDVNPIIVHRLDM
-509 DTSGLMVVAKTK
+509 DTSGLMVVAKTR

-576 NGKEAVTEYCIM
+576 NGKEAITEYCIS
-588 RSVEC
+588 RNEEC
-593 GVWSENSTEILSSV
+593 GVWSENSTEIPSSI
-607 PENSHTQSISH
+607 PEKSHTQSISH
-618 STLHTPHSTIRILLR
+618 SSLHIPHSTIKIILR

-642 RIHCAHQEG
+642 RVHCAHQEG
-651 LGVPIVGDVL
+651 LGVPIVGDAL

>member
-1 MKHFHPLQT
+1 MYSRSEKLKFCLVFRLLIRTFGFMKHFHPLQT
-10 DIARPKQFN
+10 DITRPKQFN

-31 LAVEEVQQYIMEHP
+31 LAVEEVQQYIMERP

-59 LVVAP
+59 LVVSLP
-64 LRGYSRS
+64 R
-71 VECGT
+71 
-76 FGAARAKDAGIDLAE
+76 KDEGERRKEIT
-91 SRQKSTKLMWSEY
+91 S
-104 SAEIQYSCTKPLVL
+104 EIQ
-118 ETFPTPH
+118 
-125 SSLLTP
+125 
-131 RDDDMRNEIGFLA
+131 DDGAGIGFLA

-193 LDDFYHQSDYLK
+193 LDHLYHQSDYLK

-266 EQPWKEKEETLKNEI
+266 EKPWKEKEQSLTDRIEQLK
-281 TRLKVIRKEASDDLQ
+281 KQRKEASDDLQ
-296 RWLFAQYKMR
+296 RWLFSQYKMR

-318 FNDYNGELPPAGSG
+318 FNDYNGQLPPAGSG
-332 DCCAPKLLQYSFE
+332 DCCAPKLLQYAFE

-376 RGKCLPILGWMLGP
+376 RGKCLPILGWMLPQVRGYG
-390 VFSRSVECGTFGAAR
+390 GTKAR
-405 AKDAGIDLAES
+405 GY
-416 RQKSTKLMWSENST
+416 ENST
-430 EIQSSIPE
+430 EIQNFKSISRTTAPPHHRTTETRNYPPSSIK
-438 NSHTQNISHSTFHT
+438 
-452 PHSTIRILFE
+452 ILFE
-462 DSHLLV
+462 DSYLLV

-481 TGEESVESRMREY
+481 TGDVSVESMMRDY
-494 LRDEVNPIIVHRLDM
+494 LHDDVNPIIVHRLDM
-509 DTSGLMVVAKTK
+509 DTSGLMVVAKTR

-576 NGKEAVTEYCIM
+576 NGKEAVTEYCIS
-588 RSVEC
+588 RNEEC
-593 GVWSENSTEILSSV
+593 GVWSENSTEILSSI

-618 STLHTPHSTIRILLR
+618 SSLHIPHSTIKIILHPR
-633 PHTGRTHQL
+633 TGRTHQL
-642 RIHCAHQEG
+642 RVHCAHQEG
-651 LGVPIVGDVL
+651 LGVPIVGDAL

>member
-1 MKHFHPLQT
+1 MYSRSEKLKFCLVFRLLIRTFGFMKHFHPLQT

-31 LAVEEVQQYIMEHP
+31 LAVEEVQRYIMEHP

-59 LVVAP
+59 LVVSLP
-64 LRGYSRS
+64 R
-71 VECGT
+71 
-76 FGAARAKDAGIDLAE
+76 KDEGERRKEIT
-91 SRQKSTKLMWSEY
+91 S
-104 SAEIQYSCTKPLVL
+104 EIQD
-118 ETFPTPH
+118 EGAG
-125 SSLLTP
+125 
-131 RDDDMRNEIGFLA
+131 IGFLA

-175 HEQKITEMNHE
+175 HEREITQMNHE

-193 LDDFYHQSDYLK
+193 LDHLYHQSDYLK

-266 EQPWKEKEETLKNEI
+266 EKPWKEKEQSLTDRIEQLK
-281 TRLKVIRKEASDDLQ
+281 KQRKEASDDLQ
-296 RWLFAQYKMR
+296 RWLFSQYKMR

-318 FNDYNGELPPAGSG
+318 FNDYNGKLPPAGSG
-332 DCCAPKLLQYSFE
+332 DCCAPKLLQYAFE
-345 NNLQP
+345 NHLQP
-350 LCMAEFW
+350 LCLAEFW

-376 RGKCLPILGWMLGP
+376 RGKCLPILGWML
-390 VFSRSVECGTFGAAR
+390 SRR
-405 AKDAGIDLAES
+405 KDEGG
-416 RQKSTKLMWSENST
+416 RTKEITS
-430 EIQSSIPE
+430 EIQDSKDSGQDSYTQYISPSSFLPPPSSIK
-438 NSHTQNISHSTFHT
+438 
-452 PHSTIRILFE
+452 ILFE

-481 TGEESVESRMREY
+481 TGEESVESMMREY
-494 LRDEVNPIIVHRLDM
+494 LHDDVNPIIVHRLDM

-576 NGKEAVTEYCIM
+576 NGKEAITEYCIS
-588 RSVEC
+588 RNEEC
-593 GVWSENSTEILSSV
+593 GVWSENSTEILSSI

-618 STLHTPHSTIRILLR
+618 SSLHIPHSTIIIILR
-633 PHTGRTHQL
+633 PRTGRTHQL
-642 RIHCAHQEG
+642 RVHCAHQEG
-651 LGVPIVGDVL
+651 LGVPIVGDAL

>member
-1 MKHFHPLQT
+1 MSISLFLRNFGSMIPFHPLHT
-10 DIARPKQFN
+10 DIERPEHFN
-19 DPFDYEPHPLSI
+19 DPFCYEPHPLSI
-31 LAVEEVQQYIMEHP
+31 LAAEEVQRYIMEHP

-59 LVVAP
+59 LVVYLP
-64 LRGYSRS
+64 R
-71 VECGT
+71 
-76 FGAARAKDAGIDLAE
+76 KDEGERRKEIT
-91 SRQKSTKLMWSEY
+91 S
-104 SAEIQYSCTKPLVL
+104 EIQD
-118 ETFPTPH
+118 EGAG
-125 SSLLTP
+125 
-131 RDDDMRNEIGFLA
+131 IGFLA

-175 HEQKITEMNHE
+175 HERKITEMNHK
-186 VELLEKD
+186 VELLEKE

-266 EQPWKEKEETLKNEI
+266 EKPWKEKEQSLTDRIEQLK
-281 TRLKVIRKEASDDLQ
+281 KQRKEASDDLQ
-296 RWLFAQYKMR
+296 RWLFSQYKMR

-318 FNDYNGELPPAGSG
+318 FNDYNGQLPPAGSG
-332 DCCAPKLLQYSFE
+332 DCCAPKLLQYAFE

-376 RGKCLPILGWMLGP
+376 RGKCLPILGWML
-390 VFSRSVECGTFGAAR
+390 SRRKDEGGRTKEITPEILDSNDSV
-405 AKDAGIDLAES
+405 
-416 RQKSTKLMWSENST
+416 QNSYT
-430 EIQSSIPE
+430 QYISPSSLLLRPSSSK
-438 NSHTQNISHSTFHT
+438 N
-452 PHSTIRILFE
+452 ILFE
-462 DSHLLV
+462 DPHLLV

-481 TGEESVESRMREY
+481 TGDVSVESMMREY
-494 LRDEVNPIIVHRLDM
+494 LHDDVNPIIVHRLDM
-509 DTSGLMVVAKTK
+509 DTSGLMVIAKTK

-576 NGKEAVTEYCIM
+576 NGKEAVTEYCFT

-642 RIHCAHQEG
+642 RVHCAHQEG
-651 LGVPIVGDVL
+651 LGVPIVGDAL

>member
-1 MKHFHPLQT
+1 MASPNNFMKHFHTLQT
-10 DIARPKQFN
+10 NMARPEQFN

-31 LAVEEVQQYIMEHP
+31 LAAEEVQRYIMEHP

-59 LVVAP
+59 LVVVP
-64 LRGYSRS
+64 LRDYSRS
-71 VECGT
+71 VECGV
-76 FGAARAKDAGIDLAE
+76 RSE
-91 SRQKSTKLMWSEY
+91 NST
-104 SAEIQYSCTKPLVL
+104 EIQYSCTKPLVL
-118 ETFPTPH
+118 ETFLTPH

-175 HEQKITEMNHE
+175 HEREITEMNHE
-186 VELLEKD
+186 VELLEKE
-193 LDDFYHQSDYLK
+193 LDHLYHQPDYLK

-220 MKTAKVLRDMKRL
+220 MKTAKVLREMKRL
-233 QRNISPEENAELI
+233 QRNISPEENAELV

-281 TRLKVIRKEASDDLQ
+281 TRLKVLRKEASDDLQ
-296 RWLFAQYKMR
+296 RWLFSQYKMR
-306 NAQGETKDLIEI
+306 NAQGKTKDLIEI
-318 FNDYNGELPPAGSG
+318 FNDYNGQLPPAGSG
-332 DCCAPKLLQYSFE
+332 DCCAPKLLQYAFE

-376 RGKCLPILGWMLGP
+376 RGKCLPILGWMI
-390 VFSRSVECGTFGAAR
+390 SRNEECGV
-405 AKDAGIDLAES
+405 
-416 RQKSTKLMWSENST
+416 WSENRT
-430 EIQSSIPE
+430 EILSSIPE
-438 NSHTQNISHSTFHT
+438 NSHTQSISHSTLHI
-452 PHSTIRILFE
+452 PHSTINILFE

-481 TGEESVESRMREY
+481 TGEVSVESRMREY

-576 NGKEAVTEYCIM
+576 NGKEAITEYCI
-588 RSVEC
+588 
-593 GVWSENSTEILSSV
+593 
-607 PENSHTQSISH
+607 SH
-618 STLHTPHSTIRILLR
+618 STFHTPHSTIRITLR
-633 PHTGRTHQL
+633 PQTGRTHQL
-642 RIHCAHQEG
+642 RVHCAHQEG
-651 LGVPIVGDVL
+651 LGVPIVGDAL

-676 SFIHPKTGERLTFT
+676 SFIHPKSGERLQFHC
-690 APAPF
+690 PAPF

>member
-1 MKHFHPLQT
+1 MYSRSEKLKFCLVFRLLIRTFGFMKHFHPLQT

-59 LVVAP
+59 LIVAP
-64 LRGYSRS
+64 WGYSRS
-71 VECGT
+71 VECGV
-76 FGAARAKDAGIDLAE
+76 R
-91 SRQKSTKLMWSEY
+91 SEN
-104 SAEIQYSCTKPLVL
+104 SAERQDSCTKPLVL
-118 ETFPTPH
+118 ETFLTPH
-125 SSLLTP
+125 STLLTP
-131 RDDDMRNEIGFLA
+131 RDDDMRSEIGFLA

-175 HEQKITEMNHE
+175 HERKITEMNHE
-186 VELLEKD
+186 VELLEKE

-266 EQPWKEKEETLKNEI
+266 EKPWKEKEQSLTDRIEQLK
-281 TRLKVIRKEASDDLQ
+281 KQRKEASDDLQ
-296 RWLFAQYKMR
+296 RWLFSQYKMR
-306 NAQGETKDLIEI
+306 NAQGEIKDLIEI
-318 FNDYNGELPPAGSG
+318 FNDYNGQLPPAGSG
-332 DCCAPKLLQYSFE
+332 DCCAPKLLQYAFE

-376 RGKCLPILGWMLGP
+376 RGKCLPILGWMLGSD
-390 VFSRSVECGTFGAAR
+390 FSRSEECG
-405 AKDAGIDLAES
+405 
-416 RQKSTKLMWSENST
+416 MWSENST

-452 PHSTIRILFE
+452 PHSTINILFE

-481 TGEESVESRMREY
+481 TGEESVESMMREY
-494 LRDEVNPIIVHRLDM
+494 LHDDVNPIIVHRLDM
-509 DTSGLMVVAKTK
+509 DTSGLMVVAKTR

-618 STLHTPHSTIRILLR
+618 SSLHIPHSTIRILLHPR
-633 PHTGRTHQL
+633 TGRTHQL
-642 RIHCAHQEG
+642 RVHCAHQEG
-651 LGVPIVGDVL
+651 LGGPIVGDAL

>member
-1 MKHFHPLQT
+1 MIPFHPLHT
-10 DIARPKQFN
+10 DIERPEHFN
-19 DPFDYEPHPLSI
+19 DPFCYEPHPLSI
-31 LAVEEVQQYIMEHP
+31 LAAEEVQRYIMEHP

-59 LVVAP
+59 LVVYLP
-64 LRGYSRS
+64 R
-71 VECGT
+71 
-76 FGAARAKDAGIDLAE
+76 KDEGERRKEIT
-91 SRQKSTKLMWSEY
+91 S
-104 SAEIQYSCTKPLVL
+104 EIQD
-118 ETFPTPH
+118 EGAG
-125 SSLLTP
+125 
-131 RDDDMRNEIGFLA
+131 IGFLA

-175 HEQKITEMNHE
+175 HERKITEMNHK
-186 VELLEKD
+186 VELLEKE

-266 EQPWKEKEETLKNEI
+266 EKPWKEKEQSLTDRIEQLK
-281 TRLKVIRKEASDDLQ
+281 KQRKEASDDLQ
-296 RWLFAQYKMR
+296 RWLFSQYKMR

-318 FNDYNGELPPAGSG
+318 FNDYNGQLPPAGSG
-332 DCCAPKLLQYSFE
+332 DCCAPKLLQYAFE

-376 RGKCLPILGWMLGP
+376 RGKCLPILGWML
-390 VFSRSVECGTFGAAR
+390 SRRKDEGGRTKEITPEILDSNDSV
-405 AKDAGIDLAES
+405 
-416 RQKSTKLMWSENST
+416 QNSYT
-430 EIQSSIPE
+430 QYISPSSLLLRPSSSK
-438 NSHTQNISHSTFHT
+438 N
-452 PHSTIRILFE
+452 ILFE
-462 DSHLLV
+462 DPHLLV

-481 TGEESVESRMREY
+481 TGEESVESMMREY
-494 LRDEVNPIIVHRLDM
+494 LHDDVNPIIVHRLDM

-576 NGKEAVTEYCIM
+576 NGKEAITEFWIT
-588 RSVEC
+588 RKDEGRRRKEITSEIQDTKDSVQNTC
-593 GVWSENSTEILSSV
+593 TQYTSPSSFL
-607 PENSHTQSISH
+607 PPPSS
-618 STLHTPHSTIRILLR
+618 IRITLR
-633 PHTGRTHQL
+633 PRTGRTHQL
-642 RIHCAHQEG
+642 RVHCAHQEG
-651 LGVPIVGDVL
+651 LGVPIVGDAL

>member
-1 MKHFHPLQT
+1 MYSRSEKLKFCLVFRLLIRTFGFMKHFHPLQT

-31 LAVEEVQQYIMEHP
+31 LAVEEVQRYIMEHP

-59 LVVAP
+59 LVVYLP
-64 LRGYSRS
+64 R
-71 VECGT
+71 
-76 FGAARAKDAGIDLAE
+76 KDEGERRKEIT
-91 SRQKSTKLMWSEY
+91 S
-104 SAEIQYSCTKPLVL
+104 EIQD
-118 ETFPTPH
+118 EGAG
-125 SSLLTP
+125 
-131 RDDDMRNEIGFLA
+131 IGFLA

-175 HEQKITEMNHE
+175 HEREITQMNHK
-186 VELLEKD
+186 VELLEKE

-266 EQPWKEKEETLKNEI
+266 EKPWKEKEQSLTDRIEQLK
-281 TRLKVIRKEASDDLQ
+281 KQRKEASDDLQ
-296 RWLFAQYKMR
+296 RWLFSQYKMR

-318 FNDYNGELPPAGSG
+318 FNDYNGQLPPAGSG
-332 DCCAPKLLQYSFE
+332 DCCAPKLLQYAFE

-376 RGKCLPILGWMLGP
+376 RGKCLPILGWMLCSD
-390 VFSRSVECGTFGAAR
+390 FSRNVECGMR
-405 AKDAGIDLAES
+405 
-416 RQKSTKLMWSENST
+416 SENST
-430 EIQSSIPE
+430 EIRSSIPE
-438 NSHTQNISHSTFHT
+438 NSHTQSISHSSLHT
-452 PHSTIRILFE
+452 PHSSNSILFE

-481 TGEESVESRMREY
+481 TGEESVESMMRDY
-494 LRDEVNPIIVHRLDM
+494 LHDDMNPIIVHRLDM
-509 DTSGLMVVAKTK
+509 DTSGK

-576 NGKEAVTEYCIM
+576 NGKEAITEFWIT
-588 RSVEC
+588 RKDEGRRRKEITSEIQDTKDSVQDTC
-593 GVWSENSTEILSSV
+593 TQYTSPSSFL
-607 PENSHTQSISH
+607 PPPSS
-618 STLHTPHSTIRILLR
+618 IRITLR
-633 PHTGRTHQL
+633 PRTGRTHQL
-642 RIHCAHQEG
+642 RVHCAHQEG
-651 LGVPIVGDVL
+651 LGVPIVGDAL

>member
-1 MKHFHPLQT
+1 M
-10 DIARPKQFN
+10 N
-19 DPFDYEPHPLSI
+19 D
-31 LAVEEVQQYIMEHP
+31 
-45 EIKEDAD
+45 K
-52 QGKMFGV
+52 
-59 LVVAP
+59 
-64 LRGYSRS
+64 
-71 VECGT
+71 
-76 FGAARAKDAGIDLAE
+76 
-91 SRQKSTKLMWSEY
+91 
-104 SAEIQYSCTKPLVL
+104 
-118 ETFPTPH
+118 
-125 SSLLTP
+125 
-131 RDDDMRNEIGFLA
+131 
-144 AYSGLLA
+144 
-151 GRNDWEWFVPPVF
+151 
-164 DAQDPDGYFKV
+164 
-175 HEQKITEMNHE
+175 
-186 VELLEKD
+186 VELLEKE

-266 EQPWKEKEETLKNEI
+266 EKPWKEKEQSLTDRIEQLK
-281 TRLKVIRKEASDDLQ
+281 KQRKEASDDLQ

-318 FNDYNGELPPAGSG
+318 FNDYNGQLPPAGSG
-332 DCCAPKLLQYSFE
+332 DCCAPKLLQYAFE

-481 TGEESVESRMREY
+481 TGDVSVESMMRDY

-509 DTSGLMVVAKTK
+509 DTSGLMVIAKTK

-562 PDIYDRPRQLVDWE
+562 PDIYDRPRQLVDRE
-576 NGKEAVTEYCIM
+576 NGKEAITEYCIM

-607 PENSHTQSISH
+607 PENSHTQSISR

-633 PHTGRTHQL
+633 PQTGRTHQL
-642 RIHCAHQEG
+642 RVHCAHQEG
-651 LGVPIVGDVL
+651 LGVPIVGDAL

>member
-1 MKHFHPLQT
+1 MYSRSEKLKFCLVFRLLIRTFGFMKHFHPLQT

-91 SRQKSTKLMWSEY
+91 SRQKSTKLMRS
-104 SAEIQYSCTKPLVL
+104 
-118 ETFPTPH
+118 
-125 SSLLTP
+125 
-131 RDDDMRNEIGFLA
+131 EIGFLA

-175 HEQKITEMNHE
+175 HEREITEMNHE
-186 VELLEKD
+186 VELLEKE
-193 LDDFYHQSDYLK
+193 LDHLYHHPDYLK

-233 QRNISPEENAELI
+233 QHNISPEEHAELV

-266 EQPWKEKEETLKNEI
+266 EKPWKEKEQSLTDKIEQLK
-281 TRLKVIRKEASDDLQ
+281 KQRKEASDDLQ
-296 RWLFAQYKMR
+296 RWLFSQYKMR

-318 FNDYNGELPPAGSG
+318 FNDYNGQLPPAGSG
-332 DCCAPKLLQYSFE
+332 DCCAPKLLQYAFE

-376 RGKCLPILGWMLGP
+376 RGKCLPILGWML
-390 VFSRSVECGTFGAAR
+390 SRR
-405 AKDAGIDLAES
+405 KDEGG
-416 RQKSTKLMWSENST
+416 RTKEITS
-430 EIQSSIPE
+430 EIQDSKDSGQDSYTQYISPSSLLPPPSSIK
-438 NSHTQNISHSTFHT
+438 
-452 PHSTIRILFE
+452 ILFE

-481 TGEESVESRMREY
+481 TGDVSVESMMRDY
-494 LRDEVNPIIVHRLDM
+494 LHDDVNPIIVHRLDM

-576 NGKEAVTEYCIM
+576 NGKEAITEFWIT
-588 RSVEC
+588 RKDEGRRRKEITSEIQDTKDSVQNTC
-593 GVWSENSTEILSSV
+593 TQYTSPSSFL
-607 PENSHTQSISH
+607 PPPSS
-618 STLHTPHSTIRILLR
+618 IRITLR
-633 PHTGRTHQL
+633 PRTGRTHQL
-642 RIHCAHQEG
+642 RVHCAHQEG
-651 LGVPIVGDVL
+651 LGVPIVGDAL

>member
-1 MKHFHPLQT
+1 MYSRSEKLKFCLVFRLLIRTFGFMKHFHPLQT

-71 VECGT
+71 VECGV
-76 FGAARAKDAGIDLAE
+76 R
-91 SRQKSTKLMWSEY
+91 S
-104 SAEIQYSCTKPLVL
+104 
-118 ETFPTPH
+118 
-125 SSLLTP
+125 
-131 RDDDMRNEIGFLA
+131 EIGFLA

-164 DAQDPDGYFKV
+164 DAQDPDGYFKM

-186 VELLEKD
+186 VELLEKELD
-193 LDDFYHQSDYLK
+193 LLYHQSDYLK

-266 EQPWKEKEETLKNEI
+266 EKPWKEKEQSLTDRIEQLK
-281 TRLKVIRKEASDDLQ
+281 KQRKEASDDLQ
-296 RWLFAQYKMR
+296 RWLFSQYKMR

-318 FNDYNGELPPAGSG
+318 FNDYNGELPPAGAG
-332 DCCAPKLLQYSFE
+332 DCCAPKLLQYAFE

-376 RGKCLPILGWMLGP
+376 RGKCLPILGWMLGS
-390 VFSRSVECGTFGAAR
+390 VFSRSEECGTFGAAR

-462 DSHLLV
+462 DPHLLV

-481 TGEESVESRMREY
+481 TGEESVESVMREY
-494 LRDEVNPIIVHRLDM
+494 LHDDVNPIIVHRLDM

-618 STLHTPHSTIRILLR
+618 STLHNKNHPPS
-633 PHTGRTHQL
+633 P
-642 RIHCAHQEG
+642 
-651 LGVPIVGDVL
+651 
-661 YGHRADRLYLHAETL
+661 HRADPPTAHTL
-676 SFIHPKTGERLTFT
+676 RSSRRIGGADCGGCAVWTSGRPSLSACRNTVVHSS
-690 APAPF
+690 